1 LLLAAFP
8 AGLLLAGLLFL
19 FAKVEIVSWVWTS
32 LMSSLVH
39 TFFAGGVVVVVEVVA
54 FASAAIAVA
63 G

>member
-1 LLLAAFP
+1 
-8 AGLLLAGLLFL
+8 
-19 FAKVEIVSWVWTS
+19 
-32 LMSSLVH
+32 MSSLVH